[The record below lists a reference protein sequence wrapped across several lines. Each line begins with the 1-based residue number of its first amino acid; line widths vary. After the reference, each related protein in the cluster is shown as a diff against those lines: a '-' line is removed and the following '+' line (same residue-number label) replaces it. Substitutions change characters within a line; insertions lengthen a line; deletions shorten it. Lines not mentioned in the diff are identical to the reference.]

1 MSRPRRTALSR
12 YKKTKQGADKHWE
25 LGYCLKHAQCPLE
38 DGTKRNLEFLIDI
51 RHEIEHRMTTRID
64 DHLSAKLQAC
74 CLNFNRVLKA
84 LFGPQYGLDGELSF
98 ALQFSAIDFDQ
109 RKALMQAGD
118 LPAHIEAVRA
128 SYEEGL
134 TDEQFNDPH
143 YAYRVLFVPKTANR
157 KGQADAVMEFVK
169 PGSEEAEKINR
180 YFFKDVDRPKFRPGI
195 IVEQMNA
202 EGFPR
207 FKIHHHTDLWKAMD
221 AKNPGRG
228 YGVETESD
236 GWRWHERWVDAV
248 RKHCEE
254 NRDKYS

>member
-1 MSRPRRTALSR
+1 
-12 YKKTKQGADKHWE
+12 
-25 LGYCLKHAQCPLE
+25 
-38 DGTKRNLEFLIDI
+38 
-51 RHEIEHRMTTRID
+51 MTTRID

-74 CLNFNRVLKA
+74 CLNFNRVLKG

-118 LPAHIEAVRA
+118 LPPHIEAVRA
-128 SYEEGL
+128 AYEEGL

-180 YFFKDVDRPKFRPGI
+180 YVFKDVDRPKFRPGI

-221 AKNPGRG
+221 AKIPAGGMAWKQRVTAGGGMNDGSMPSESIVKRTATNTHSLVATRRRQPQARRRPDMRELGFSGHNHRENTASPTSGR
-228 YGVETESD
+228 
-236 GWRWHERWVDAV
+236 
-248 RKHCEE
+248 E
-254 NRDKYS
+254 NGLQHPKSFPDVPA